1 MKTLT
6 QHINEKLII
15 NQRFDE
21 RLIIN
26 KNYKNVDDIESM
38 LDNIEFEHG
47 EDEEL
52 VTRDDIFSMMVEYIR
67 DNNVR
72 RFPDFY
78 SYQKTATE
86 DKDVCFA
93 VFNNR
98 IKEMDIFKKIS
109 NEKYKDF
116 IIYQRGYGGYHYIF
130 KGVKRYSIS
139 MHVLRNGKTWNNADD
154 VEYYEIS
161 EETFEI
167 ISKLYDELFKK
178 CEH

>member
-6 QHINEKLII
+6 QHIVEKLII
-15 NQRFDE
+15 NR
-21 RLIIN
+21 
-26 KNYKNVDDIESM
+26 NYKNVDDIESM
-38 LDNIEFEHG
+38 FDNIEFEHG
-47 EDEEL
+47 EDVEL
-52 VTRDDIFSMMVEYIR
+52 KTRDDIFSMMVDYIR

-72 RFPDFY
+72 SFSDFD

-86 DKDVCFA
+86 DNDACLA
-93 VFNNR
+93 VFNKS
-98 IKEMDIFKKIS
+98 IKEIDIFKKIS

-139 MHVLRNGKTWNNADD
+139 MHVLRNGKTWNNTDD

-161 EETFEI
+161 EETFND

>member
-6 QHINEKLII
+6 QHIVEKLII
-15 NQRFDE
+15 NR
-21 RLIIN
+21 
-26 KNYKNVDDIESM
+26 NYKNVDDIESIF
-38 LDNIEFEHG
+38 DNIEFEHG

-72 RFPDFY
+72 RFSDFD

-86 DKDVCFA
+86 DNDACLA
-93 VFNNR
+93 VFNKSV
-98 IKEMDIFKKIS
+98 KEIDIFKKIS

-139 MHVLRNGKTWNNADD
+139 MHVLRNGKTWNNVDN

-161 EETFEI
+161 EETFEG

>member
-6 QHINEKLII
+6 QHIVEKLII
-15 NQRFDE
+15 NR
-21 RLIIN
+21 
-26 KNYKNVDDIESM
+26 NYKNVDDIESM
-38 LDNIEFEHG
+38 FDNIEFEHG

-52 VTRDDIFSMMVEYIR
+52 VTRDDIFSMMVDYIR
-67 DNNVR
+67 DNNIR
-72 RFPDFY
+72 RFPDFD

-86 DKDVCFA
+86 DNDACLA
-93 VFNNR
+93 VFNKSV
-98 IKEMDIFKKIS
+98 KEIDIFKKIS

-139 MHVLRNGKTWNNADD
+139 MHVLRNGKTWNNADN

-161 EETFEI
+161 EETFEG

>member
-6 QHINEKLII
+6 QHIVEKLII

-38 LDNIEFEHG
+38 FDNIEFEHG

-52 VTRDDIFSMMVEYIR
+52 ITRDDIFSMMVDYIR

-72 RFPDFY
+72 RFSDFD

-86 DKDVCFA
+86 DNDACLA
-93 VFNNR
+93 VFNKSV
-98 IKEMDIFKKIS
+98 KEIDIFKKIS

-116 IIYQRGYGGYHYIF
+116 IIYQRGYGRYSYIF

-139 MHVLRNGKTWNNADD
+139 MHVLRNGNTWNNAND

-161 EETFEI
+161 EETFEG

>member
-6 QHINEKLII
+6 QHIVEKLII
-15 NQRFDE
+15 NR
-21 RLIIN
+21 
-26 KNYKNVDDIESM
+26 NYKNVDDIKSM
-38 LDNIEFEHG
+38 FDNVEFEHC

-52 VTRDDIFSMMVEYIR
+52 GTSDDIFSMMVEYIR

-72 RFPDFY
+72 SFSDFY

-86 DKDVCFA
+86 DNDACLA
-93 VFNNR
+93 VFNKSV
-98 IKEMDIFKKIS
+98 KEIDIFKKIS
-109 NEKYKDF
+109 NDKYKDF
-116 IIYQRGYGGYHYIF
+116 IIYKRGYGSYHYIF

-139 MHVLRNGKTWNNADD
+139 MHVLRNGKTWNNVDN

-161 EETFEI
+161 EETFEC